1 VTSLKTW
8 AAYVGSGLVLLFAI
22 GAVGWFWGR
31 SELRKDIALAPRDT
45 TNHIDTVMFPIRE
58 LVYVHLPGK
67 VTTVHDTTLIQPEAT
82 VASLDTVMAVHHDTL
97 GIKYFFPP
105 NNFFNV
111 DFKPGPVPVM
121 VKTMTVEKTGIGAEI
136 SIPWVIG
143 VAAVGITT
151 GIIIDKKLK

>member
-1 VTSLKTW
+1 MSFLKTW
-8 AAYVGSGLVLLFAI
+8 AAYVGSGLVLLFVT

-31 SELRKDIALAPRDT
+31 SELKKDIALAPRDT
-45 TNHIDTVMFPIRE
+45 VSHIDTVIAHIPEIR
-58 LVYVHLPGK
+58 YIKLPGK
-67 VTTVHDTTLIQPEAT
+67 VTTIHDTTLIEPEAT
-82 VASLDTVMAVHHDTL
+82 VASLDTVMAVHRDTL
-97 GIKYFFPP
+97 KIEYFLPP

-111 DFKPGPVPVM
+111 DFKPGPIPVI
-121 VKTMTVEKTGIGAEI
+121 VKTMTVEKTVIETEI